1 MNNRQYFALLII
13 GAISLGHGHARGA
26 EPRSAGEA
34 AAPRDVSAFDLPD
47 GFSQKI
53 VARGFTGATGMAVA
67 TDGRVF
73 VCEQTGTLRVVKGDV
88 LLPEPFLTVEVD
100 SQWERGL
107 IGVTLDPAFPSAPFV
122 YICYVSPKPYPHH
135 RVSRF
140 TAKGDRAVPGSEVIL
155 LEGDDQSKLGGVVPA
170 GHQGGG
176 LHFGGDGKLYIAI
189 GEQTAGDPSQRLD
202 TYLGKLLRINRD
214 GSIPEDNPFF
224 HEAKGKYRAI
234 WAYGLRNPFGFAVQP
249 GTGRILINDVGGSRW
264 EEIDEGVAG
273 ANYGW
278 PVTEGPTKH
287 PGHRPPIHSYGEAA
301 IKSLS
306 GGVFYNPTHRQF
318 PDHYIGK
325 YFFADFILNWVRV
338 LDPDH
343 PESVEPFASGL
354 AGPVALQVGPDGS
367 LYCLNRNAWVKD
379 NVFKPGTGTLH
390 RIKYDSRSRALA
402 PGLITQPKDVAA
414 VVGGSATF
422 RVEADGTAPLEF
434 RWQKDGRT
442 IAGAEGPAYTLDNAA
457 AEDDGAHFQCV
468 ISNAEGTIRS
478 RPGILRLAQRHP
490 PAAPLPML
498 GGLEYE
504 AHEGRWTAMPTFNC
518 KTRVGTGTS
527 SHLDDQARPRHE
539 DFGLTYRGYL
549 EVDRPGAYTFHLD
562 SSGASKLYV
571 ASAEV
576 TSTTM
581 AEGPRRSSGTVGL
594 DAGRHPIR
602 LDYAHGAGRPHLE
615 LWYSGAEL
623 EPQMIP
629 AEKLFRPDRTKP
641 IAPAIRPEGGS
652 FTGPVSVTIA
662 SPSTRGRIR
671 YALGGAPLTAKS
683 ALYHGPVAITHSTT
697 LVAGLFAEG
706 AEGPLTTAQAA
717 FQIEG
722 KEPYGLSSRSLAS
735 TTIVARRP
743 EEMPRR
749 LSQTGLFRSLEDLS
763 PQAGVIP
770 YTVNSSLWSDGA
782 NKSRWIVLPGDARIT
797 FSESGPWSFPEG
809 TVLVKHFEIGDPQGT
824 SVQRRRLET
833 RVLVV
838 TGPGQG
844 FGVTYKWRPDQRD
857 ASLMVE
863 GATEPIPVGPATAG
877 RARIWAYPSQKD
889 CMICHTTQAGFV
901 LGVNTRQLNG
911 VYRYPASSTVDN
923 QIRAWSH
930 AGLFETPVAEDSLAR
945 LDRLVDV
952 SDASAPLEHRVRS
965 YLDVNCAQC
974 HRPGGVRSDFDSRF
988 GVPTGD
994 LKVVSGP
1001 LLTGDLGVQN
1011 SRVVAPGDRT
1021 RSMLYRRMGR
1031 REDVY
1036 NMPPLGSQYVDTAAL
1051 DAVGR
1056 WIDSLDDQASGHRA
1070 RVPSNH
1076 QQP

>member
-1 MNNRQYFALLII
+1 
-13 GAISLGHGHARGA
+13 
-26 EPRSAGEA
+26 
-34 AAPRDVSAFDLPD
+34 V
-47 GFSQKI
+47 
-53 VARGFTGATGMAVA
+53 
-67 TDGRVF
+67 
-73 VCEQTGTLRVVKGDV
+73 
-88 LLPEPFLTVEVD
+88 PE
-100 SQWERGL
+100 
-107 IGVTLDPAFPSAPFV
+107 
-122 YICYVSPKPYPHH
+122 
-135 RVSRF
+135 
-140 TAKGDRAVPGSEVIL
+140 SEVVL

-176 LHFGGDGKLYIAI
+176 LHFGSDGKLYVAI

-249 GTGRILINDVGGSRW
+249 GTGRIFINDVGGSRW

-287 PGHRPPIHSYGEAA
+287 PGHHPPIHSYGEAA

-306 GGVFYNPTHRQF
+306 GGVFYNPPHRQF
-318 PDHYIGK
+318 PDQYVGK

-338 LDPDH
+338 LDPERPD
-343 PESVEPFASGL
+343 SVQPFASGL

-379 NVFKPGTGTLH
+379 NVFKSGTGTLH
-390 RIKYDSRSRALA
+390 KIRYESRSRALA
-402 PGLITQPKDVAA
+402 PGLISQAKDVAA
-414 VVGGSATF
+414 VVGSSATF
-422 RVEADGTAPLEF
+422 RVEADGTGPLEF

-442 IAGAEGPAYTLDNAA
+442 IAGADKSTYTLDDATT
-457 AEDDGAHFQCV
+457 EDEGAQFQCV
-468 ISNAEGTIRS
+468 VSNAEGTIRS
-478 RPGILRLAQRHP
+478 RPGTLRLSKRHA

-498 GGLEYE
+498 AGLECE
-504 AHEGRWTAMPTFNC
+504 VHEGRWTAMPTFDHE
-518 KTRVGTGTS
+518 TRVGSGTS
-527 SHLDDQARPRHE
+527 SQFVDKARTRDK
-539 DFGLTYRGYL
+539 DFGLSFRGYL

-576 TSTTM
+576 ATTTM
-581 AEGPRRSSGTVGL
+581 TKGPRRSSGTVGL

-602 LDYAHGAGRPHLE
+602 LDHAHGDGRPHLE
-615 LWYSGAEL
+615 LWYSGAEV
-623 EPQMIP
+623 EPQTIP
-629 AEKLFRPDRTKP
+629 PEKLFRLDRTKP
-641 IAPAIRPEGGS
+641 VAPTIQPEGGS
-652 FTGPVSVTIA
+652 YSGPISVSIATPTTRGQIRYTLGGSPPTANSPLVNGPVTIT
-662 SPSTRGRIR
+662 S
-671 YALGGAPLTAKS
+671 
-683 ALYHGPVAITHSTT
+683 STT

-706 AEGPLTTAQAA
+706 AESPVATTRAT
-717 FQIEG
+717 FQIKG
-722 KEPYGLSSRSLAS
+722 GEPYGLPLRPLAS
-735 TTIVARRP
+735 TTTVARRP
-743 EEMPRR
+743 EEMPQW
-749 LSQTGLFRSLEDLS
+749 LSQTGLFRSLEDLT
-763 PQAGVIP
+763 PQPGVIP
-770 YTVNSSLWSDGA
+770 YTVNSPLWSDGA
-782 NKSRWIVLPGDARIT
+782 YKSRWIVLPGDARIA

-809 TVLVKHFEIGDPQGT
+809 TILVKHFEFGDPQGV

-844 FGVTYKWRPDQRD
+844 FGVSYKWRPDQRD
-857 ASLMVE
+857 ASLMVD
-863 GATEPIPVGPATAG
+863 GAIEPIPAGPANAG
-877 RARIWAYPSQKD
+877 HARTWTYPSQKD

-911 VYRYPASSTVDN
+911 PYRYPASSTVDN

-930 AGLFETPVAEDSLAR
+930 AGLFETPVAEDSLAK

-952 SDASAPLEHRVRS
+952 SDSSAPLEHRVRS

-988 GVPTGD
+988 EVPTAE
-994 LKVVSGP
+994 LKMVSGP
-1001 LLTGDLGVQN
+1001 LLTGDLGVPN

-1021 RSMLYRRMGR
+1021 RSMLFRRMGR

-1036 NMPPLGSQYVDTAAL
+1036 NMPPLGSQYVDPAAL

-1056 WIDSLDDQASGHRA
+1056 WIDSLDDRASSPSA

-1076 QQP
+1076 QQQ